1 MVYHGK
7 VLLLALPFAGGLG
20 SEEAVEHMNKV
31 ISISLPKI
39 QNQMK
44 LYLKNSIP
52 QINRTNFSHH
62 SFQGDSQRQL
72 LQMVQRQTATS
83 SPQILRKIEAR
94 ILPRRKQ
101 RPQHESVRR
110 LLKSTRITTAS
121 GDNPAVSVDDVE
133 PMETDEVTET
143 NDDGTMSLS
152 EALFEEFEANIHLT
166 SYDDD
171 DDVEINFLPP
181 PSS

>member
-1 MVYHGK
+1 
-7 VLLLALPFAGGLG
+7 
-20 SEEAVEHMNKV
+20 
-31 ISISLPKI
+31 
-39 QNQMK
+39 
-44 LYLKNSIP
+44 
-52 QINRTNFSHH
+52 
-62 SFQGDSQRQL
+62 
-72 LQMVQRQTATS
+72 MVQRQTATS

-110 LLKSTRITTAS
+110 LLKSTRITAAASVDVPIPTAS
-121 GDNPAVSVDDVE
+121 GDNSAVSVDVVE

-171 DDVEINFLPP
+171 DDMEINFLPP
-181 PSS
+181 PPPPQ

>member
-1 MVYHGK
+1 
-7 VLLLALPFAGGLG
+7 
-20 SEEAVEHMNKV
+20 
-31 ISISLPKI
+31 
-39 QNQMK
+39 
-44 LYLKNSIP
+44 
-52 QINRTNFSHH
+52 
-62 SFQGDSQRQL
+62 
-72 LQMVQRQTATS
+72 MVQRQTATS

-110 LLKSTRITTAS
+110 LLKSTRITAAASVDVPIPTAS
-121 GDNPAVSVDDVE
+121 GDNPAVSVDVVE

-171 DDVEINFLPP
+171 DDMEINFLPP
-181 PSS
+181 PPPPQ